1 MSSLFEQFILQE
13 AIPKK
18 AKELGISPEAP
29 PDLTRPNSGQ
39 QDPDQLDQDPNQQQP
54 DQTSPANVDPNAGL
68 DTSAPED
75 TNDNPQ
81 GSGVPADGSPDG
93 ELGAEEDPNAVEGD
107 PNDPNAMGEEDPNA
121 DPNVLQG
128 PEGVAPAPGDEMQ
141 QADQEL
147 YAELKPEQ
155 RKIQTRELKERY
167 QDLYKIVSESLDKL
181 NKVTKSSYDANM
193 IDFAMR
199 QLLNIKDL
207 IYTSITASFATRT
220 YVENKVELE
229 KLTTMFNSVTNMVS
243 TIYEAR
249 VNRTLKYNKDTMDNG
264 SKMDNIDFTQD
275 LGF

>member
-39 QDPDQLDQDPNQQQP
+39 QDQMNQDPNQQQP
-54 DQTSPANVDPNAGL
+54 DQAPPENVDPNAGL

-81 GSGVPADGSPDG
+81 GNVVPADGSPDG
-93 ELGAEEDPNAVEGD
+93 DLGAEEDPNAVEGD
-107 PNDPNAMGEEDPNA
+107 PNDPNAMGEDPNA
-121 DPNVLQG
+121 LQG

-155 RKIQTRELKERY
+155 RKIQNRELKERY

-249 VNRTLKYNKDTMDNG
+249 VNRTLKYNKEGLSND
-264 SKMDNIDFTQD
+264 SKMSNIDFTQD
-275 LGF
+275 LGV